1 MIYTKAC
8 PRCQGDITRVEDVG
22 DTYYSCV
29 QCGHTTYR
37 APSAEDAV
45 AAEAPRRWL
54 TAVDRSVARKRQ
66 IGRTAA
72 GTPRPAR
79 AA

>member
-22 DTYYSCV
+22 DTYFSCV
-29 QCGHTTYR
+29 PCGHTSYQ
-37 APSAEDAV
+37 APGSATGQAVDAKR
-45 AAEAPRRWL
+45 PWL
-54 TAVDRSVARKRQ
+54 TAVDRSVARKRR
-66 IGRTAA
+66 IGRTPAPA
-72 GTPRPAR
+72 GTAR